1 MTSFTYKALDNYG
14 KSRSGVIDAETP
26 ERAKELL
33 TARGLV
39 PQQVE
44 KRPSEPFSMSRLMLK
59 LTPVRSDEL
68 VLFTKQLGT
77 MLRVGVPILRTLEI
91 MEKQAENPR
100 LKATAAAMAAD
111 IRDGASL
118 SGAVKKHRRIFSP
131 LYYSMVEAGETGGVV
146 PEVLDRLIYVMQH
159 ENKVKADIQS
169 AMLYPVIVLV
179 FLAVAFLGLTI
190 LIIPQFARIFDQADI
205 TLPLATRICLK
216 LNLLLTKYWMQTT
229 ATVAALI
236 FLLGAFLR
244 TDKGRYMRDNMMIH
258 LPVIGKIL
266 VKAAISRFASIFSI
280 LQSSGVAVLEAIHVL
295 AGAIGNSAMAH
306 QLRKAIPMLQEGK
319 GLSKPLQSVEAFTPM
334 LINMVA
340 IGEESGRLDQMLR
353 DVSEHYD
360 AEVEYAMKRLS
371 TMVGPVL
378 ILLLAILVGFFA
390 LAVFLPIWDMYKVI
404 R

>member
-1 MTSFTYKALDNYG
+1 MTAFTYKALDKYG
-14 KSRSGVIDAETP
+14 KNKSGVIDAESP
-26 ERAKELL
+26 EHARELL

-39 PQQVE
+39 PKQID
-44 KRPSEPFSMSRLMLK
+44 KRQTEPFSMNRLMLK
-59 LTPVRSDEL
+59 LTPVRADEL

-111 IRDGASL
+111 IRDGSSL
-118 SGAVKKHRRIFSP
+118 SGAIKRHRKIFSP
-131 LYYSMVEAGETGGVV
+131 LYFSMVEAGETGGVV

-159 ENKVKADIQS
+159 DNKVKADIQA
-169 AMLYPVIVLV
+169 AMLYPAIVLT
-179 FLAVAFLGLTI
+179 FLTVAFLGLTI
-190 LIIPQFARIFDQADI
+190 FIIPQFGRIFATADI

-216 LNLLLTKYWMQTT
+216 LNQLLTTYWMQTT
-229 ATVAALI
+229 GIVAVLI
-236 FLLGAFLR
+236 ILLGSFLR
-244 TDKGRYMRDNMMIH
+244 TDKGRYIRDNTMIH

-266 VKAAISRFASIFSI
+266 VKSAISRFASIFSI
-280 LQSSGVAVLEAIHVL
+280 LQASGVAVLDAVHVL
-295 AGAIGNSAMAH
+295 AGAIGNSAMAD
-306 QLRKAIPMLQEGK
+306 QLRKAIPLLEEGR
-319 GLSKPLQSVEAFTPM
+319 GLSKPLQSVKAFTPM

-360 AEVEYAMKRLS
+360 SEVEYAMKRLS

-378 ILLLAILVGFFA
+378 ILMLAILVGFFA
-390 LAVFLPIWDMYKVI
+390 LAVLLPVWDLSKIV